1 MLFITSLVLLGP
13 EAYLDTSLFSTNS
26 VLLLAV
32 GSGDVVP
39 QLRILLTKNLNLSLI
54 INYYRSSKIFTTSGT
69 VAMASNSIQ
78 LPNPLT
84 PLAWLSPEI
93 ASQVEVAKYLF
104 SAMIGVNVI
113 SRYIFRTSISFSL
126 KGLVVGRAY
135 VYSWRSPDHE
145 EP

>member
-13 EAYLDTSLFSTNS
+13 EAYLDTSLFSTNG

-54 INYYRSSKIFTTSGT
+54 INYYRSSNIYN

-113 SRYIFRTSISFSL
+113 S
-126 KGLVVGRAY
+126 
-135 VYSWRSPDHE
+135 
-145 EP
+145 